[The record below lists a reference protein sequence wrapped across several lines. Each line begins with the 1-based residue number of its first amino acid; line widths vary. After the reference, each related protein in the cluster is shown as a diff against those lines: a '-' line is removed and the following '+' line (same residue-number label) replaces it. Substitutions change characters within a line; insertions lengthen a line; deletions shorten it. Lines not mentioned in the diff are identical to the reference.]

1 MLAAGNTLYDIASGR
16 LPDSKQLRIFL
27 SACLIVFVNLI
38 PPGDFPDN
46 HGNPRK
52 LVRGVWVSYEEK
64 NREDVVMWRE
74 CELNQA
80 ERDLLR
86 ISQISWVSSEFF

>member
-1 MLAAGNTLYDIASGR
+1 
-16 LPDSKQLRIFL
+16 
-27 SACLIVFVNLI
+27 
-38 PPGDFPDN
+38 
-46 HGNPRK
+46 
-52 LVRGVWVSYEEK
+52 VRGVWVSYEEK